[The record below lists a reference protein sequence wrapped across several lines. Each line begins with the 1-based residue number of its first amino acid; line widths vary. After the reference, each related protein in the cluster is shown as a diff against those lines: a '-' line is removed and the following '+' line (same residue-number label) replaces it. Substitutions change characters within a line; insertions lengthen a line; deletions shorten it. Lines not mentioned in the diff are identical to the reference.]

1 MSKLRLGFTETTLLF
16 FHYLDLQKICNS
28 NYVHNQN
35 TLINW
40 LCTTSGYYDK
50 KIHGSYFDFDVVKIK
65 ESVVYND
72 YFNRLLNI
80 VKNSNTQLELL
91 FSSFCFHPDDNSLIQ
106 YKEEFLNYVD
116 FYNKNNKKTNIV
128 QFMDNKN
135 VLIINNLGSL
145 MKAQYESGN
154 IKKIY
159 PDEHINPKSIDFL
172 EPGYSFLNNG
182 SDSSILETAE
192 KICDKIKT
200 INFDCAII
208 SVGAYS
214 SLLFDYIVNK
224 LNKDGF
230 IEGGQLPL
238 YFGIS
243 TKRIKTHS
251 SDRIN
256 EYFINVPD
264 EMKPLGYEKI
274 EDGCYW

>member
-1 MSKLRLGFTETTLLF
+1 MTNLRLGFTETTLLF

-28 NYVHNQN
+28 KYVQSQYD
-35 TLINW
+35 LINW

-50 KIHGSYFDFDVVKIK
+50 KIHGSHFNFDAEKIK
-65 ESVVYND
+65 KSVVYNN

-80 VKNSNTQLELL
+80 VKHSNTKLE
-91 FSSFCFHPDDNSLIQ
+91 FCFHEHHNSLMQ
-106 YKEEFLNYVD
+106 YKEEFLKYID
-116 FYNKNNKKTNIV
+116 YYNKNNKQTNIV
-128 QFMDNKN
+128 QFMNNKN

-145 MKAQYESGN
+145 MKTQYDSGN

-159 PDEHINPKSIDFL
+159 PDEHINPKNIVFL
-172 EPGYSFLNNG
+172 EPGYTFFNNG
-182 SDSSILETAE
+182 PDSSILETTE

-230 IEGGQLPL
+230 VIGGQLPL

-243 TKRIKTHS
+243 IKR
-251 SDRIN
+251 
-256 EYFINVPD
+256 V
-264 EMKPLGYEKI
+264 
-274 EDGCYW
+274 